1 LNCIDYFGTIHET
14 LKKLK
19 LRKMKKIITF
29 LLVITAIG
37 FQSCTG
43 PAGPPGAPGLNGVNV
58 EAEVFEVTRSF
69 GPQGNFESL
78 IPLNP
83 PIFASD
89 VVLVY
94 ILWDVDNGTPIWRL
108 MPQTVQLDEG
118 DLIYNYD
125 FTRFDVNLFLSSAD
139 FPLTILGPQWTNNQT
154 FRIVLVP
161 GYFASARVNYQ
172 DYENTM
178 SILGL
183 TEADVKPI
191 ELRK

>member
-1 LNCIDYFGTIHET
+1 M
-14 LKKLK
+14 KKLV
-19 LRKMKKIITF
+19 
-29 LLVITAIG
+29 LLFSAIG
-37 FQSCTG
+37 MIALQSCEG
-43 PAGPPGAPGLNGVNV
+43 PAGPPGPPGPQGPGGF
-58 EAEVFEVTRSF
+58 EAEVFEVTRTF
-69 GPQGNFESL
+69 TQGNDFSSL

-94 ILWDVDNGTPIWRL
+94 ILWDVDGNTPIWRL

-154 FRIVLVP
+154 FRIVLIP
-161 GYFASARVNYQ
+161 GFFGNNFRVNYN
-172 DYENTM
+172 DYEAVMNM
-178 SILGL
+178 IGK
-183 TEADVKPI
+183 TEADVRPI
-191 ELRK
+191 ESRQ

>member
-1 LNCIDYFGTIHET
+1 M
-14 LKKLK
+14 KKL
-19 LRKMKKIITF
+19 
-29 LLVITAIG
+29 LLLFSAIG
-37 FQSCTG
+37 MIALQSCEG
-43 PAGPPGAPGLNGVNV
+43 PAGPPGPPGPQGPGGF

-69 GPQGNFESL
+69 SQANQFSSL

-94 ILWDVDNGTPIWRL
+94 LLWDVDGNTPIWRL

-118 DLIYNYD
+118 DLLYNYD

-154 FRIVLVP
+154 FRIVLIP
-161 GYFASARVNYQ
+161 GFFGNNFRVNYN
-172 DYENTM
+172 DYNAVM
-178 SILGL
+178 NMIGK
-183 TEADVKPI
+183 TEADVRPI
-191 ELRK
+191 ENRK